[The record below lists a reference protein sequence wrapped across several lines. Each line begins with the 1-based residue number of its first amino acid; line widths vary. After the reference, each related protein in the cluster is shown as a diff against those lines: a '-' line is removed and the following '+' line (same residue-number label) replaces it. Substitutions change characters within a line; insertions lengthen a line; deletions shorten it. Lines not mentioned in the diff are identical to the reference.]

1 MFTLIIE
8 DKHGGIADEYSF
20 EEGEFYIG
28 RSHTSDI
35 ILPSDN
41 VSRRH
46 ARLYTGDGGSPRC
59 GNDLGKGIDGGRKA
73 MAITDQRRDVAK
85 EDTGFREI
93 RDGPDEFPQSFVK
106 CALLVR
112 R

>member
-46 ARLYTGDGGSPRC
+46 ARLYTVDGKCYIEDLNSSNGVFVNGRRIHEVYQIQRSAQIKVGDYYLHIES
-59 GNDLGKGIDGGRKA
+59 
-73 MAITDQRRDVAK
+73 DVC
-85 EDTGFREI
+85 ER
-93 RDGPDEFPQSFVK
+93 PM
-106 CALLVR
+106 
-112 R
+112 

>member
-46 ARLYTGDGGSPRC
+46 SRLYTVDGRC
-59 GNDLGKGIDGGRKA
+59 YIEDLNSSNGVFVNGRR
-73 MAITDQRRDVAK
+73 IHEVYQ
-85 EDTGFREI
+85 I
-93 RDGPDEFPQSFVK
+93 
-106 CALLVR
+106 
-112 R
+112 